1 VDEAAVTDVQ
11 FEVQGS
17 RLPVDHGYLLFQQL
31 SRLLGWLATEEL
43 VGIQPIHGADTGS
56 GELILSRRARLVV
69 RTPARRVEE
78 LLALTGQTIEIAGLP
93 LRIGPGKLRPLAKHT
108 PLFAHCVVTGSAE
121 ETAFTADIIR
131 LLDEMHI
138 TCRFVCGRRQTI
150 ATAEGPVSGYSLML
164 HGLPI
169 EHSIL
174 IQQQGIG
181 GYRRIGCGIF
191 IPHKS
196 TDALI

>member
-1 VDEAAVTDVQ
+1 VDESAVTDVQ
-11 FEVQGS
+11 FEVVGS

-31 SRLLGWLATEEL
+31 SKLLGWLATEEP
-43 VGIQPIHGADTGS
+43 VGIQAIHGAETGT
-56 GELILSRRARLVV
+56 GELILSRRARLTV
-69 RTPARRVEE
+69 RTPAARVEE
-78 LLALTGQTIEIAGLP
+78 LLTLSGQTIDIAGQP
-93 LRIGPGKLRPLAKHT
+93 LRIGPGKVRPLVKHT
-108 PLFAHCVVTGSAE
+108 PLFAHCVVTGSDE
-121 ETAFTADIIR
+121 ETAFTADINR
-131 LLDEMHI
+131 MLDEMRI

-150 ATAEGPVSGYSLML
+150 AAAEGALSGYSLML

-174 IQQQGIG
+174 IQQQGMG
-181 GYRRIGCGIF
+181 GHRRIGCGIF